1 MAFLA
6 GSATL
11 GMKIRGTR
19 ECQSCGQRW
28 SYYETGTPS
37 CPSCGSLRSVGLDE
51 TRQVHTDTAPTL
63 ELAGIRQRLG
73 DESIAAVSDELKTRL
88 RSYIRKRGFISG
100 GELQPL
106 DSRYLAA
113 SELLHVT
120 DLVARRRRPTE
131 AEQLFVFALIEAAE
145 RGEWPPDDKIPHSLV
160 SARGLGIAGALEAY
174 RSELRTWL
182 EEHPDPDVRST
193 LGSLRSQCKRAEALQ
208 GDIPPG
214 TATGVVSAARG
225 IGQYLRTD
233 DEAALS
239 AARDR
244 LNRLE

>member
-6 GSATL
+6 RKVTQD
-11 GMKIRGTR
+11 MKIRGTR
-19 ECQSCGQRW
+19 ECQSCGSTW
-28 SYYETGTPS
+28 SYYETGTPN

-51 TRQVHTDTAPTL
+51 TRQEHTDTSADL
-63 ELAGIRQRLG
+63 EIAGIRQRLG

-113 SELLHVT
+113 SELLHVV
-120 DLVARRRRPTE
+120 DLVARRRQPTE
-131 AEQLFVFALIEAAE
+131 AEQLFVFALLEAAE
-145 RGEWPPDDKIPHSLV
+145 TGEWPPDEEIPQSLAA
-160 SARGLGIAGALEAY
+160 ARGLAVAETLEAY
-174 RSELRTWL
+174 RGELRTWL

-193 LGSLRSQCKRAEALQ
+193 LGLLRDQSKRAEALQ
-208 GDIPPG
+208 GDIPLG
-214 TATGVVSAARG
+214 TATGLVSAARG

-233 DEAALS
+233 DEAAL
-239 AARDR
+239 AAAQDR
-244 LNRLE
+244 LQRLD